1 VIVQEKETAL
11 STAGETILGRLLTL
25 GQFGQDGGIYYRTP
39 FTAAE
44 TAAVDRVAEW
54 MREAG
59 LAVRRDA
66 VGNVIGRVEG
76 RDRSARVVATGSHL
90 DSVRDGGVFDGPLGV
105 VAGIEAVRRLLADRG
120 TPAGPVEVIA
130 FTGEEGSRF
139 PVGLL
144 GSQMMA
150 GLLGPAEAAALPDRE
165 GTRLGDAIRRAG
177 LDPAGLAGVARDDLG
192 ALIELHIEQGP
203 ILERAGVQVG
213 VVETIVGIHRFQAV
227 VVGQADHAGTTP
239 LDMRADALL
248 GAAEVVLA
256 LPELVRP
263 SSGVVTVGQLEVAP
277 GSSNV
282 VPGRVVFSVD
292 LRHSNPG
299 ELGRLAAAVQAQAG
313 AIVARRGLRLD
324 WRPVA
329 LTQPV
334 ATDLALRTRIERA
347 AGALGFSSRV
357 MVSGAGHDSMAI
369 AAKCPVAMIFTP
381 CRGGFSHRPDE
392 YADAPMI
399 DPGYAVLERT
409 LGELAWPEPGGGR

>member
-1 VIVQEKETAL
+1 VEETAL
-11 STAGETILGRLLTL
+11 GTPGEKILGRLLTL

-44 TAAVDRVAEW
+44 TAAIDRVAEW

-76 RDRSARVVATGSHL
+76 RDRSAKVVATGSHL

-105 VAGIEAVRRLLADRG
+105 VSGIEAVSRLLADRG
-120 TPAGPVEVIA
+120 APARPVEVIA

-144 GSQMMA
+144 GSRMMA
-150 GLLGPAEAAALPDRE
+150 GLLAPADAAALPDRE
-165 GTRLGDAIRRAG
+165 GTRLADAIRRAG
-177 LDPAGLAGVARDDLG
+177 LDPAGLEDVARDDLG
-192 ALIELHIEQGP
+192 ALVELHIEQGP

-213 VVETIVGIHRFQAV
+213 IVETIVGLHRFQAV

-248 GAAEVVLA
+248 GAAEVILA

-263 SSGVVTVGQLEVAP
+263 SSGVVTVGQLDIAP

-292 LRHSNPG
+292 LRHPNAA
-299 ELGRLAAAVQAQAG
+299 ELDRLAVAVQAQAN
-313 AIVARRGLRLD
+313 ALVARRGLRLD
-324 WRPVA
+324 W
-329 LTQPV
+329 QPV
-334 ATDLALRTRIERA
+334 AITPPVGTDPGLRARIERA
-347 AGALGFSSRV
+347 AEALGFSARV

-369 AAKCPVAMIFTP
+369 AARCPVAMIFTP

-392 YADAPMI
+392 FADAVMI
-399 DPGYAVLERT
+399 DPGFAVLERT
-409 LGELAWPEPGGGR
+409 LGELAWHPPKISVA